1 MKIDTVKLITTMY
14 KKGIKTGEVVKKSG
28 LSRSTISAVRG
39 GKTCTL
45 DTAVKIANALDI
57 PVNELIEG
65 QVVNM
70 VKTSTSD
77 RFDKALTDLLQVIN
91 DDIVNVEFDYINED
105 VIVTYTLGSKVKVNV
120 NGDSDNAVVV
130 DVFEKIF

>member
-1 MKIDTVKLITTMY
+1 
-14 KKGIKTGEVVKKSG
+14 
-28 LSRSTISAVRG
+28 
-39 GKTCTL
+39 
-45 DTAVKIANALDI
+45 
-57 PVNELIEG
+57 
-65 QVVNM
+65 M
-70 VKTSTSD
+70 VTTSTSD
-77 RFDKALTDLLQVIN
+77 RFEKALTDLLQVIN

>member
-1 MKIDTVKLITTMY
+1 
-14 KKGIKTGEVVKKSG
+14 
-28 LSRSTISAVRG
+28 
-39 GKTCTL
+39 
-45 DTAVKIANALDI
+45 
-57 PVNELIEG
+57 
-65 QVVNM
+65 M

-77 RFDKALTDLLQVIN
+77 RFEKALTDLLQVIN

-105 VIVTYTLGSKVKVNV
+105 VIVTYTLGSKVIVNV

>member
-1 MKIDTVKLITTMY
+1 
-14 KKGIKTGEVVKKSG
+14 
-28 LSRSTISAVRG
+28 
-39 GKTCTL
+39 
-45 DTAVKIANALDI
+45 
-57 PVNELIEG
+57 
-65 QVVNM
+65 M

-77 RFDKALTDLLQVIN
+77 RVEKALTDLLQVIN

>member
-1 MKIDTVKLITTMY
+1 
-14 KKGIKTGEVVKKSG
+14 
-28 LSRSTISAVRG
+28 
-39 GKTCTL
+39 
-45 DTAVKIANALDI
+45 
-57 PVNELIEG
+57 
-65 QVVNM
+65 M

-77 RFDKALTDLLQVIN
+77 RFEKALTDLLQVIN

-105 VIVTYTLGSKVKVNV
+105 VIVTYTLGRKVKVNI

>member
-28 LSRSTISAVRG
+28 VSRSTISAVRG

-65 QVVNM
+65 
-70 VKTSTSD
+70 
-77 RFDKALTDLLQVIN
+77 
-91 DDIVNVEFDYINED
+91 
-105 VIVTYTLGSKVKVNV
+105 
-120 NGDSDNAVVV
+120 
-130 DVFEKIF
+130 

>member
-1 MKIDTVKLITTMY
+1 
-14 KKGIKTGEVVKKSG
+14 
-28 LSRSTISAVRG
+28 
-39 GKTCTL
+39 
-45 DTAVKIANALDI
+45 
-57 PVNELIEG
+57 
-65 QVVNM
+65 M

-77 RFDKALTDLLQVIN
+77 RFEKALTDLLQVIN

-120 NGDSDNAVVV
+120 KGDSDNAVVV

>member
-28 LSRSTISAVRG
+28 
-39 GKTCTL
+39 KTCTL

-65 QVVNM
+65 
-70 VKTSTSD
+70 
-77 RFDKALTDLLQVIN
+77 
-91 DDIVNVEFDYINED
+91 
-105 VIVTYTLGSKVKVNV
+105 
-120 NGDSDNAVVV
+120 
-130 DVFEKIF
+130 

>member
-1 MKIDTVKLITTMY
+1 
-14 KKGIKTGEVVKKSG
+14 
-28 LSRSTISAVRG
+28 
-39 GKTCTL
+39 
-45 DTAVKIANALDI
+45 
-57 PVNELIEG
+57 
-65 QVVNM
+65 M

-77 RFDKALTDLLQVIN
+77 RFEKALTDLLQVIN
-91 DDIVNVEFDYINED
+91 DDIVNVEFDYITED

>member
-45 DTAVKIANALDI
+45 DTAVKIAN
-57 PVNELIEG
+57 
-65 QVVNM
+65 
-70 VKTSTSD
+70 
-77 RFDKALTDLLQVIN
+77 
-91 DDIVNVEFDYINED
+91 
-105 VIVTYTLGSKVKVNV
+105 
-120 NGDSDNAVVV
+120 
-130 DVFEKIF
+130 

>member
-77 RFDKALTDLLQVIN
+77 RFEKALTDLLQVIN

-105 VIVTYTLGSKVKVNV
+105 VIVTYTLGSKVKVNE

>member
-1 MKIDTVKLITTMY
+1 M
-14 KKGIKTGEVVKKSG
+14 
-28 LSRSTISAVRG
+28 
-39 GKTCTL
+39 
-45 DTAVKIANALDI
+45 
-57 PVNELIEG
+57 
-65 QVVNM
+65 
-70 VKTSTSD
+70 
-77 RFDKALTDLLQVIN
+77 QVIN

>member
-1 MKIDTVKLITTMY
+1 
-14 KKGIKTGEVVKKSG
+14 
-28 LSRSTISAVRG
+28 
-39 GKTCTL
+39 
-45 DTAVKIANALDI
+45 
-57 PVNELIEG
+57 
-65 QVVNM
+65 M

-77 RFDKALTDLLQVIN
+77 RFEKALTDLLQVIN

-105 VIVTYTLGSKVKVNV
+105 VIVTYTLWSKVKVNV

>member
-1 MKIDTVKLITTMY
+1 
-14 KKGIKTGEVVKKSG
+14 
-28 LSRSTISAVRG
+28 
-39 GKTCTL
+39 
-45 DTAVKIANALDI
+45 
-57 PVNELIEG
+57 
-65 QVVNM
+65 M

-77 RFDKALTDLLQVIN
+77 RFEKALTDLLQVIN
-91 DDIVNVEFDYINED
+91 DDIVNVEFDYINEY

>member
-1 MKIDTVKLITTMY
+1 
-14 KKGIKTGEVVKKSG
+14 
-28 LSRSTISAVRG
+28 
-39 GKTCTL
+39 
-45 DTAVKIANALDI
+45 
-57 PVNELIEG
+57 
-65 QVVNM
+65 M

-77 RFDKALTDLLQVIN
+77 RFEKALTDLLQVIN

-105 VIVTYTLGSKVKVNV
+105 VIVTYILGSKVKVNV

>member
-1 MKIDTVKLITTMY
+1 
-14 KKGIKTGEVVKKSG
+14 
-28 LSRSTISAVRG
+28 
-39 GKTCTL
+39 
-45 DTAVKIANALDI
+45 
-57 PVNELIEG
+57 
-65 QVVNM
+65 M

-77 RFDKALTDLLQVIN
+77 RFEKALTDILQVIN

>member
-1 MKIDTVKLITTMY
+1 MD
-14 KKGIKTGEVVKKSG
+14 
-28 LSRSTISAVRG
+28 
-39 GKTCTL
+39 
-45 DTAVKIANALDI
+45 
-57 PVNELIEG
+57 
-65 QVVNM
+65 
-70 VKTSTSD
+70 KTSTSD
-77 RFDKALTDLLQVIN
+77 RFEKALTDLLQVIN